1 MKNYLEER
9 LENVIELKN
18 YYEDLIRMR
27 AINDKIK
34 EEYYNDKPY
43 LYLFLN
49 IYFLPLSIFRYFKR
63 LKDLHEYG
71 MINKE
76 IEVIKRAI
84 KITS

>member
-1 MKNYLEER
+1 MKSYLEER

-49 IYFLPLSIFRYFKR
+49 IYFLPLNILLITAIHDPHIWLHFNMSIFTK
-63 LKDLHEYG
+63 
-71 MINKE
+71 
-76 IEVIKRAI
+76 
-84 KITS
+84 

>member
-1 MKNYLEER
+1 MKSYLEER
-9 LENVIELKN
+9 LENVIELKK

-43 LYLFLN
+43 LYFFLY
-49 IYFLPLSIFRYFKR
+49 IYFLPLNIFRYFTR